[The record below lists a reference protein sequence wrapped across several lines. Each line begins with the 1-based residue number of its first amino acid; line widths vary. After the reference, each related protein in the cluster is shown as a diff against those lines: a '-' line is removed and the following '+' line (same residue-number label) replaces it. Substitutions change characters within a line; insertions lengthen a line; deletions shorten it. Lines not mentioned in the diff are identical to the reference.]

1 MHYMNLP
8 QLFFSLS
15 RFRGVQGLTLPTS
28 SRNTQTRQT
37 LPQRDSDL
45 SPGQSGEGY
54 QPSQLTLLGFSSG
67 TSTNRL
73 SQPQLRSGFCD
84 VNMHICKPPQLVTN
98 GMSHAF
104 HPSKI
109 SIPNTLPRG
118 MLQIPKTK
126 LHLPSFDCIKT
137 PV

>member
-98 GMSHAF
+98 GMSHTF

-109 SIPNTLPRG
+109 SLHSKHPAERHAANTKDKAALTQ
-118 MLQIPKTK
+118 L
-126 LHLPSFDCIKT
+126 
-137 PV
+137 